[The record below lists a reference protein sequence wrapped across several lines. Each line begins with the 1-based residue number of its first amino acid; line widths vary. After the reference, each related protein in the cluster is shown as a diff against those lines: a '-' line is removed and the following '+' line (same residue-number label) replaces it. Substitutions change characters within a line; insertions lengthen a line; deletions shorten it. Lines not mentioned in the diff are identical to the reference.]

1 MMMSPS
7 STFTTAAAAAS
18 FVDADTTCVVADNQ
32 VTLQLDAG
40 ANPGAADLLW
50 ICE

>member
-1 MMMSPS
+1 MMSTS
-7 STFTTAAAAAS
+7 YTSTTDATATV
-18 FVDADTTCVVADNQ
+18 VDVDTNSVVADNQ